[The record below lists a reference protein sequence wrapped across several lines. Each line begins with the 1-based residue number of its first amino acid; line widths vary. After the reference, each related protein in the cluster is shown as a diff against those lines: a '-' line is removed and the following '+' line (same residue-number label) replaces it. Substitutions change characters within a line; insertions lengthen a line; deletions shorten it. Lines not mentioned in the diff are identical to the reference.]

1 MSNQYWK
8 NKIQLK
14 EAREREQQYLLTEGP
29 LRGLAQ
35 LAQTITDPKVAKRLK
50 NLLKNVLGPIADAPP
65 PGGFKMKFKP
75 KGLTKTGVRTITIPQ
90 EQLDQIL
97 EILGPALFQEFMTVL
112 KQFLKRGGVM
122 DNPTGQG
129 VNTFPR
135 YIMELLKGKYMIDS
149 PGLPKSLSNM
159 PEIGTPG
166 SKAFGKD
173 FNAIMEI
180 LYRIPGLGDI
190 I

>member
-1 MSNQYWK
+1 
-8 NKIQLK
+8 
-14 EAREREQQYLLTEGP
+14 
-29 LRGLAQ
+29 
-35 LAQTITDPKVAKRLK
+35 
-50 NLLKNVLGPIADAPP
+50 
-65 PGGFKMKFKP
+65 MKFKP
-75 KGLTKTGVRTITIPQ
+75 RGLGTTPRVINIPSA
-90 EQLDQIL
+90 QLDEL
-97 EILGPALFQEFMTVL
+97 REILGPSLFDEFMTVL
-112 KQFLKRGGVM
+112 QQFLKRGGVM

-135 YIMELLKGKYMIDS
+135 YVMELLKGKYMIDS

-159 PEIGTPG
+159 PEFGTPG
-166 SKAFGKD
+166 SKAFAKD

>member
-35 LAQTITDPKVAKRLK
+35 LAQTITDPKVAARLK
-50 NLLKNVLGPIADAPP
+50 NLLKNVLGPIANTPR
-65 PGGFKMKFKP
+65 PGGFSMKVKP
-75 KGLTKTGVRTITIPQ
+75 KGLLKTGVRTVTISQ
-90 EQLDQIL
+90 EQLDQL
-97 EILGPALFQEFMTVL
+97 QEILGPALFEEFMTVL
-112 KQFLKRGGVM
+112 QQFLRRGGVM

-135 YIMELLKGKYMIDS
+135 YVIELLKGKYMIDS

-159 PEIGTPG
+159 PEMGTPG
-166 SKAFGKD
+166 SKAFGQD
-173 FNAIMEI
+173 YNAIMEI
-180 LYRIPGLGDI
+180 LYKVLGDI

>member
-1 MSNQYWK
+1 MGNQYCK

-14 EAREREQQYLLTEGP
+14 EAREREHQDLLTEGP

-35 LAQTITDPKVAKRLK
+35 LAQKITDPKIAKRMRDLFR
-50 NLLKNVLGPIADAPP
+50 NILGPIADAPR

-75 KGLTKTGVRTITIPQ
+75 RGLGTTPRVINIPSA
-90 EQLDQIL
+90 QLDEL
-97 EILGPALFQEFMTVL
+97 REILGPSLFDEFMTVL
-112 KQFLKRGGVM
+112 QQFLKRGGVM

-135 YIMELLKGKYMIDS
+135 YVMELLKGKYMIDS

-159 PEIGTPG
+159 PEFGTPG
-166 SKAFGKD
+166 SKAFAKD